1 MIYILFQLYYLRDCN
16 LRNYSRTVSRI
27 SKILRIG
34 TEAFLNIY
42 VLAAFDLIFKYC
54 LLYEYCTKCCARLT
68 SFIGYKLIRIP
79 IVRFDYLVTDRLF
92 LV

>member
-16 LRNYSRTVSRI
+16 LRNYSRTVSWI

-42 VLAAFDLIFKYC
+42 YVLTAFDSIFKYC
-54 LLYEYCTKCCARLT
+54 LLYEYCTN
-68 SFIGYKLIRIP
+68 
-79 IVRFDYLVTDRLF
+79 IVHV
-92 LV
+92 